1 MFPAHG
7 MERSQQAA
15 FDQREERFGTVHT
28 GGGAIR
34 IALGVFLLGMVHN
47 IMPSPKMFGN
57 RINDGVINPALIGID
72 DGAVLNVFKT
82 LLTNKKYAQN
92 R

>member
-57 RINDGVINPALIGID
+57 RIKDGVINPALIGID